1 MMDLM
6 LMKIGTSVT
15 DVTTV
20 VVAGVVIVMVML
32 AALIVVFKL
41 FGSVVSKGGSKSKSE
56 KIAEKKE
63 SVEVSSKSSAPVSA
77 QPVAQTS
84 QGAIPTEV
92 IAAITAAVVA
102 YEGPNAVIRSVR
114 RKNTAVSS
122 GRKAWAMAGVYDN
135 TRAF

>member
-1 MMDLM
+1 MDLM
-6 LMKIGTSVT
+6 LMKIGTSVM

-20 VVAGVVIVMVML
+20 VVAGVVIVMAML
-32 AALIVVFKL
+32 AALIVVFKV
-41 FGSVVSKGGSKSKSE
+41 FGSVVSKGSSKSKSE

-63 SVEVSSKSSAPVSA
+63 NVKVSQVPLPPLSTKPVS
-77 QPVAQTS
+77 QTS
-84 QGAIPTEV
+84 QGAIPPEV

-122 GRKAWAMAGVYDN
+122 GRKAWAMAGIYDN